1 MSTRADAAS
10 WYDHVAADVSSVEG
24 VAAARAY
31 HVSPVL
37 VLEVARLIAGYIA
50 AGALEIS
57 RADTI
62 GQARSRERKP
72 ISARQTLRAVNYL
85 EARGHIKLAGHPG
98 PMRAIRLVADSD
110 DFAQAFRFQIAQD
123 SDLISPTVPI

>member
-1 MSTRADAAS
+1 MSTRADAAR

-24 VAAARAY
+24 VATTRAY

-37 VLEVARLIAGYIA
+37 VLEVARLIAGNIA
-50 AGALEIS
+50 DGKVEIS

-72 ISARQTLRAVNYL
+72 ITARQKLRAVNYL
-85 EARGHIKLAGHPG
+85 EARGHIMLAGHPG
-98 PMRAIRLVADSD
+98 LMRAIRVV
-110 DFAQAFRFQIAQD
+110 
-123 SDLISPTVPI
+123 T

>member
-1 MSTRADAAS
+1 MSTAADAAR

-72 ISARQTLRAVNYL
+72 VSARQTLRAVNYL

-98 PMRAIRLVADSD
+98 LMRAIRLV
-110 DFAQAFRFQIAQD
+110 
-123 SDLISPTVPI
+123 T

>member
-1 MSTRADAAS
+1 MGDHGQREAISRADAAR

-24 VAAARAY
+24 VNAARAY

-37 VLEVARLIAGYIA
+37 VLEVARLIARYIA
-50 AGALEIS
+50 AGELEMS

-62 GQARSRERKP
+62 GQATGSRERKP

-98 PMRAIRLVADSD
+98 LMRAIRLV
-110 DFAQAFRFQIAQD
+110 
-123 SDLISPTVPI
+123 T